1 MNNDNVRFAVGVD
14 VGGSHVCAAVVGL
27 GGEGICS
34 EIVHASV
41 DSRADAD
48 SILHVWADVLKRVT
62 GGFDGVVEGIG
73 MAFPGPFDYRNGI
86 SLIRGVDK
94 YESLYG
100 MNVGEELKARIG
112 ESVDFRFV
120 NDASAF
126 ALGECLCGAARD
138 AEKAVALTL
147 GTGVGSGFVDG
158 LRLVE
163 DGDDVPENGWVYCLP
178 FEDGIVDEAFSTR
191 WFCRR
196 WLQISG
202 KEVRG
207 AKEIADVYETDPL
220 ARGLFDEYGSRLGAF
235 AGPVM
240 SRFGADMLV
249 LGGNIS
255 CAYRLFGPSLE
266 KRLLADGM
274 DVRVR
279 VSSLMDKA
287 AMIGAASLFID

>member
-1 MNNDNVRFAVGVD
+1 MNNDNVKFAVGVD

-34 EIVHASV
+34 EIVHAPV
-41 DSRADAD
+41 DSGADAD
-48 SILHVWADVLKRVT
+48 SILHVWSDVLRRVT
-62 GGFDGVVEGIG
+62 EGFDGRIEGIG
-73 MAFPGPFDYRNGI
+73 MAFPGPFDYENGI
-86 SLIRGVDK
+86 SLIKGVNK

-100 MNVGEELKARIG
+100 LNVGEELKRRLGGAFT
-112 ESVDFRFV
+112 FRFV

-126 ALGECLCGAARD
+126 ALGECLCGAARG

-163 DGDDVPENGWVYCLP
+163 NGDGVPESGWVYCLP

-196 WLQISG
+196 WLQVSG
-202 KEVRG
+202 KEVSG
-207 AKEIADVYETDPL
+207 AREIAEVYETDSL
-220 ARGLFDEYGSRLGAF
+220 ARRLFDDYGRRLASF

-240 SRFGADMLV
+240 SEFGADTLV
-249 LGGNIS
+249 LGGNIAR
-255 CAYRLFGPSLE
+255 AYGLFGPAMEDKLRS
-266 KRLLADGM
+266 DGHK
-274 DVRVR
+274 VKVC

-287 AMIGAASLFID
+287 AMIGAASLFVG